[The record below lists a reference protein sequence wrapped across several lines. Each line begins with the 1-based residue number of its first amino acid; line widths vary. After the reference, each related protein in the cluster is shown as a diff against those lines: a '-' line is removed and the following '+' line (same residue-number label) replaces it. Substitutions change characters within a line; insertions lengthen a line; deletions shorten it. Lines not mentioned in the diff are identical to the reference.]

1 MVDEVTR
8 LGLYETM
15 RLLYIVNVNDYSCL
29 HIFIVLSELL
39 LVIHCL
45 LAVPSSLG

>member
-15 RLLYIVNVNDYSCL
+15 RLLYIVNVNDYACL
-29 HIFIVLSELL
+29 HIFIVLSELFLVIQFPL
-39 LVIHCL
+39 LV
-45 LAVPSSLG
+45 P